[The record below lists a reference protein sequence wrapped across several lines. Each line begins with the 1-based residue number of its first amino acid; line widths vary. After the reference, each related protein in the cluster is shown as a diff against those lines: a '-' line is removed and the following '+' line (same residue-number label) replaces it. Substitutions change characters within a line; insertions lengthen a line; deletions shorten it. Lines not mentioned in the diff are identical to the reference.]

1 MHLCLLVALLF
12 QLPHS
17 IADLG
22 DPPISNGTEKPFS
35 TISEA
40 TKTRITVV
48 PKRTNILQR
57 YKKRERELNECLQ

>member
-1 MHLCLLVALLF
+1 MHLRLLVALLF

-22 DPPISNGTEKPFS
+22 YPPISNGTEKPFS
-35 TISEA
+35 TISET

-57 YKKRERELNECLQ
+57 YKKRETEN